1 MSTKLVSVLK
11 KRTITFKPE
20 DEVLNNEEAL
30 LLQNLKRPRS
40 NSPPTANESMD
51 DPTFSS
57 QTRQSNSPPPAYR
70 NVNTVP
76 RTQSHNKVLHVG
88 ICPGDLASRVLLIGD
103 SHRAAYLA
111 SHLSPRKSDGSQLF
125 ISSSSKGYT
134 TYTGTYLGIDIS
146 IVSFGMGVSMIDFFV
161 REGRDVAPKGP
172 MVIVAYGSSGGLQ
185 RSVKPGSLAVIEDSV
200 LITRN
205 PDAWT
210 DESSGSGCDS
220 DESQSFYTVSKPIVA
235 HAGLVEHMKN
245 ELNFSKPTP
254 SHNVV
259 SGLSA
264 TADSFYSSQGRIDS
278 NFDDHNGNL
287 VAEVSKKHPNIIN
300 MEMESF
306 HLLDLAR
313 CTLKSSNKIA
323 ACAVAVVVATRPTGE
338 VADTR
343 MLAEVEAWGG
353 KAILRGLANIEIQ
366 NLFKDTNCEDFGK
379 RTGEGGEKAK

>member
-1 MSTKLVSVLK
+1 MPNQAHQNDDITSCVPHSWIAKVVSVWLTDLYYFINYSLSNNDLESNSTLPFFSLILKHIYITPSHLSSILLTNKQRQSMSTKLVSVLK

-146 IVSFGMGVSMIDFFV
+146 IVSFGMGVSMIDFLV
-161 REGRDVAPKGP
+161 REGRGKWIKT
-172 MVIVAYGSSGGLQ
+172 MCS
-185 RSVKPGSLAVIEDSV
+185 RKRFWKPNFLIGRLEDEP
-200 LITRN
+200 L
-205 PDAWT
+205 
-210 DESSGSGCDS
+210 
-220 DESQSFYTVSKPIVA
+220 
-235 HAGLVEHMKN
+235 
-245 ELNFSKPTP
+245 
-254 SHNVV
+254 
-259 SGLSA
+259 
-264 TADSFYSSQGRIDS
+264 
-278 NFDDHNGNL
+278 
-287 VAEVSKKHPNIIN
+287 
-300 MEMESF
+300 
-306 HLLDLAR
+306 
-313 CTLKSSNKIA
+313 
-323 ACAVAVVVATRPTGE
+323 
-338 VADTR
+338 
-343 MLAEVEAWGG
+343 
-353 KAILRGLANIEIQ
+353 
-366 NLFKDTNCEDFGK
+366 
-379 RTGEGGEKAK
+379 